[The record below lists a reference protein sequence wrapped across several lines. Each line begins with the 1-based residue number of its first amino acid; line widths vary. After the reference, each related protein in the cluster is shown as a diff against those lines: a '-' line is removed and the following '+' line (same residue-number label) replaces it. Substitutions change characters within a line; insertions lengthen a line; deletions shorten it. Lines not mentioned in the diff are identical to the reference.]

1 MKEKIPEQTNHVP
14 LVRKYPKYSRNE
26 LCPCGSGKKFKHCC
40 ELAYRLN
47 LSQKVIN
54 FRQDHMKNEIINYL
68 KTDRSFASGAKLY
81 HKLGHN
87 LALIKKFNLQGESKS
102 NLDMLHYQLWK
113 LTGLPEKEFNEIM
126 MKPVEKSQ
134 ISNDKTQKVTEP
146 SEVPNTEQQ
155 TTNPE
160 QIISVAEAIKF
171 KLREEFP
178 FLSDKSCPDAFKI
191 LVADM
196 MTAHENYVK
205 AHEELFN
212 ITNEQ
217 DAFDAAD
224 KLINNYLDNQEI
236 WKELNYYKNTGTVL
250 GKHSYFEDQN
260 RQKELT
266 SKSVPD
272 LMIMLRNI
280 EHSIWRVTKKMKD
293 DPKPEL
299 VARREKSIR
308 DYERDKKIIKSLLN
322 IND

>member
-1 MKEKIPEQTNHVP
+1 MN
-14 LVRKYPKYSRNE
+14 
-26 LCPCGSGKKFKHCC
+26 
-40 ELAYRLN
+40 
-47 LSQKVIN
+47 
-54 FRQDHMKNEIINYL
+54 NEIIKYL

-113 LTGLPEKEFNEIM
+113 LTGLPEKEFNDIM
-126 MKPVEKSQ
+126 MQPVSKPKEPENILKQ
-134 ISNDKTQKVTEP
+134 IVDAS
-146 SEVPNTEQQ
+146 NTEQQ
-155 TTNPE
+155 TTNTE
-160 QIISVAEAIKF
+160 QIISVTDAVKF

-178 FLSDKSCPDAFKI
+178 FLADKSCPDAFKI

-196 MTAHENYVK
+196 MTAHDNYVK

-212 ITNEQ
+212 ITTEQ
-217 DAFDAAD
+217 EAFDAAD
-224 KLINNYLDNQEI
+224 KLINNYLDNQAI
-236 WKELNYYKNTGTVL
+236 WKELNHYKTTGAIL
-250 GKHSYFEDQN
+250 GKHPYFQDQI

-266 SKSVPD
+266 AKSVPD

-299 VARREKSIR
+299 VAKREKSIR
-308 DYERDKKIIKSLLN
+308 DYERDRKIIKGLLN
-322 IND
+322 INE

>member
-1 MKEKIPEQTNHVP
+1 MKEQIV
-14 LVRKYPKYSRNE
+14 
-26 LCPCGSGKKFKHCC
+26 
-40 ELAYRLN
+40 
-47 LSQKVIN
+47 
-54 FRQDHMKNEIINYL
+54 NYL
-68 KTDRSFASGAKLY
+68 RTDRTFESGARLY

-87 LALIKKFNLQGESKS
+87 LSLIRKFNIQGESKS
-102 NLDMLHYQLWK
+102 NLEMLHYQLWK

-134 ISNDKTQKVTEP
+134 ISNDKTQPATE
-146 SEVPNTEQQ
+146 SVEIPNTEQQ
-155 TTNPE
+155 TTNTE
-160 QIISVAEAIKF
+160 QQTVSVADAVKF

-178 FLSDKSCPDAFKI
+178 FLADKSCPDAFKI

-196 MTAHENYVK
+196 MTAHDNYIQ
-205 AHEELFN
+205 AHEDLFN
-212 ITNEQ
+212 ITNED

-224 KLINNYLDNQEI
+224 KLINNYLDNQAI
-236 WKELNYYKNTGTVL
+236 WKELNHYKATGTIL
-250 GKHSYFEDQN
+250 GKHPYFQDQN

-299 VARREKSIR
+299 VAKREKAIR

-322 IND
+322 LPE